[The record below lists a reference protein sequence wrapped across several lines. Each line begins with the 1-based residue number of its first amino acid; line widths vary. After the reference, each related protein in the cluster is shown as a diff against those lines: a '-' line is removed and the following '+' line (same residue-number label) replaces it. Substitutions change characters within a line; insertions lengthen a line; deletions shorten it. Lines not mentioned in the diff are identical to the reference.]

1 MFEFFKAL
9 NTPQTRYTTVL
20 EGDADNCY
28 VDLGPLINDL
38 GWLETDVLD
47 AQVQGDC
54 VVIKN
59 LTKYPELF

>member
-9 NTPQTRYTTVL
+9 QTAPVYTTTL
-20 EGDADNCY
+20 QGDPDNSY
-28 VDLGPLINDL
+28 IDLGPLIAEL
-38 GWLETDVLD
+38 GWLETDELD
-47 AQVQGDC
+47 AQIQGDC